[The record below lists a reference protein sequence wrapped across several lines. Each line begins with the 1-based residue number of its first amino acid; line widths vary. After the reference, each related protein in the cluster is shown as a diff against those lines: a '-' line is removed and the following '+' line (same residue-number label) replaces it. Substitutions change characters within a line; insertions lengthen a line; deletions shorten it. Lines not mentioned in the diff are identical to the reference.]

1 MQEGLKVGL
10 YFKNACKLEYDF
22 AVQNRSEDLPDLPHA
37 PPALSLA
44 INQLIIHGLD
54 QGAKQSP
61 KKSTNMPRSPRQG
74 YFIRKSGGFNWCQLQ
89 EMSHR
94 QMMPEAGG
102 FIFST
107 DSPTLLNSKDQKKW
121 VWRGAKWEK
130 KWTGC
135 SLEIMGHGESRVGW
149 GFFVKGG
156 RN

>member
-10 YFKNACKLEYDF
+10 YFKNACKLEHDF
-22 AVQNRSEDLPDLPHA
+22 AVQNRSGDLPCA
-37 PPALSLA
+37 PPVLSLA
-44 INQLIIHGLD
+44 INQLIIHSLD

-61 KKSTNMPRSPRQG
+61 KKSTRMPRSPRKG
-74 YFIRKSGGFNWCQLQ
+74 YFMSCYFIRKLGGFNWCQLQ

-107 DSPTLLNSKDQKKW
+107 ESPTLLNSKDEKDGCGEGISGKKVNKLFSW
-121 VWRGAKWEK
+121 DHGPRG
-130 KWTGC
+130 
-135 SLEIMGHGESRVGW
+135 LGW
-149 GFFVKGG
+149 GFFVKGE